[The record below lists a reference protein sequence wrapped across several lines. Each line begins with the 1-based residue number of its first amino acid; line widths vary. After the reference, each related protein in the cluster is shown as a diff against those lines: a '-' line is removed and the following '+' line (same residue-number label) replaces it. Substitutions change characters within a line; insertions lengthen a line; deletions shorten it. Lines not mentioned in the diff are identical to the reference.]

1 MIKVNYGGVHCK
13 VDYDGFNLVSGC
25 HELYIAT
32 PIVLSDDDCNDLA
45 NQVANVFI
53 EDVLKPALRDS
64 ADNMGLPEGITLHSF
79 CAINV
84 TIGMENVQT
93 YAN

>member
-13 VDYDGFNLVSGC
+13 VDYDGFNPVSGC
-25 HELYIAT
+25 HELHITT
-32 PIVLSDDDCNDLA
+32 PIVLSDDDCDDLA

-53 EDVLKPALRDS
+53 EDVLKPALQDS
-64 ADNMGLPEGITLHSF
+64 ADNLGLPEGITIHSIA
-79 CAINV
+79 AISV
-84 TIGMENVQT
+84 TIGMQDVQT